1 MLVSPLSLYFIFT
14 QDLKLFLMNNMNIM
28 NNFFVTLSLFEK
40 ENYEWICNP
49 KMMLSLPIL
58 VVTHLFPN
66 LMLEISFN
74 F

>member
-14 QDLKLFLMNNMNIM
+14 QDLKLFLMNNMNNM